1 MANDAV
7 KLRGQHGATLPRV
20 RSISR
25 AVAILRAF
33 SKAHPHRALNE
44 IVRETGLDAGTTRR
58 ILVTLRDEGLVFQDP
73 ATGLYSASA
82 GLLELARAVPE
93 SLTLVNLV
101 DDRLL
106 QLAKDTQTTIYL
118 STVEGDVALCQACH
132 NGGQAIEV
140 RWWAVWEIRSFDRGT
155 GPRVLLAHMSEQE
168 RERILSG
175 PLRLEAGEEKTLRA
189 EIARAREKGFIVK
202 HDEIVEGISA
212 MAVPLLDDAGRL
224 LGAISSGG
232 LTPNYVGAAQA
243 VHLEKMQ
250 TAVTDMRNAVRGL
263 AA

>member
-1 MANDAV
+1 MVENAAR
-7 KLRGQHGATLPRV
+7 LRGQHGATLPRV

-33 SKAHPHRALNE
+33 SSAHPHRALNE

-73 ATGLYSASA
+73 ANGLYSASS

-93 SLTLVNLV
+93 SVTLVSLV
-101 DDRLL
+101 DDRLH
-106 QLAKDTQTTIYL
+106 QLARDTQTTIYL
-118 STVEGDVALCQACH
+118 STIEGDAAVCQACH

-140 RWWAVWEIRSFDRGT
+140 RWWVVGEARSFDVGT
-155 GPRVLLAHMSEQE
+155 GSRVLFAHLPEPE

-175 PLRLEAGEEKTLRA
+175 PLRLEPGAEAALRA
-189 EIARAREKGFIVK
+189 ETARARESGFIVK
-202 HDEIVEGISA
+202 HDEILEGISS
-212 MAVPLLDDAGRL
+212 MAVPLLDDHGRL

-232 LTPNYVGAAQA
+232 LTPNYVGAAQ
-243 VHLEKMQ
+243 VNHLEMMQ
-250 TAVTDMRNAVRGL
+250 AAVSDMRNAVRGL
-263 AA
+263 AV

>member
-1 MANDAV
+1 MADDAV
-7 KLRGQHGATLPRV
+7 KLRGQQGATLPRV

-33 SKAHPHRALNE
+33 SQAHPHRALNE

-73 ATGLYSASA
+73 STGLYSASA

-93 SLTLVNLV
+93 SLTLINLV
-101 DDRLL
+101 DDRLH

-118 STVEGDVALCQACH
+118 STVDRDVALCQACH

-140 RWWAVWEIRSFDRGT
+140 RWWAVGEIRTFDRGT
-155 GPRVLLAHMSEQE
+155 GPRVLLAHLPEAE

-175 PLRLEAGEEKTLRA
+175 PLKLDPGEEKALRA

-212 MAVPLLDDAGRL
+212 MAVPLLDDHGRL

-232 LTPNYVGAAQA
+232 LTPNYVGAAQ
-243 VHLEKMQ
+243 VDHLEKMQ
-250 TAVTDMRNAVRGL
+250 TAVADMRNAVRGL
-263 AA
+263 AI